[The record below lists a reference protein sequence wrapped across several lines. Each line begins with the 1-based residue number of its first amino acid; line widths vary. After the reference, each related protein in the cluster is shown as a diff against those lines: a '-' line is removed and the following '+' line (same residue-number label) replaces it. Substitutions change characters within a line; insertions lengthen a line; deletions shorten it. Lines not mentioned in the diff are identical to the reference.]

1 MTRFCRDGFS
11 KNALGKGI
19 FQMGLLLLVQAVGMV
34 SAWVRCEQSCAD
46 LNLKFFC
53 DTEDM
58 VS

>member
-1 MTRFCRDGFS
+1 
-11 KNALGKGI
+11 
-19 FQMGLLLLVQAVGMV
+19 MGLLLLVQALGMV
-34 SAWVRCEQSCAD
+34 SAWVRCEQSYAD